1 MSRFTIVLPMV
12 CVLVFWSGA
21 AMAQEKTADGR
32 KPNVVFDHLKNK
44 VQIFDLDL
52 EDGEEFVV
60 RIANTCEAAFDYPY
74 VAIERAAGDPQSAIS
89 KKPLGSHDVVIVYDA
104 RYGGYVFSIVPK
116 GEKGPGDLC
125 DGGEALEPGSFVV
138 SVREKKWGLS
148 FSGGFTFSGLTSPVY
163 GLRADGDAK
172 MIVDE
177 TDEKGDKIKLGAAS
191 FVHVFHDQVRMGR
204 LQPALAFGLGI
215 NSDNRSE
222 YFLGVGLRLG
232 DLATVNI
239 GGAFG
244 SVSRLPNGVDIA
256 KPVTDDNILSNLGSK
271 VAGRLFFGVSFSFV
285 DTKDNLKKPFAS
297 EAAAEKA
304 PAKAGAGAKDTT
316 AAVKTEV
323 AVIKGV
329 AVETEIYKDIS
340 AMSQVK
346 ICDADVKA
354 SEDGKSATVTL
365 KIGPPGALDALTAK
379 PVVDAVTSAI
389 KKAVGDKATMAI
401 NPVEFAATCK
411 V

>member
-1 MSRFTIVLPMV
+1 MSRFTNVLPMV

-21 AMAQEKTADGR
+21 ALAQEKTADGR

-74 VAIERAAGDPQSAIS
+74 VALERAAGDPQSIS

-116 GEKGPGDLC
+116 GEDGPGALC
-125 DGGEALEPGSFVV
+125 EGGEALEPGSFVV

-163 GLRADGDAK
+163 GLRADGDTK

-177 TDEKGDKIKLGAAS
+177 TDAKGDKIKLGAAS

-204 LQPALAFGLGI
+204 LQPAVAFGLGI

-244 SVSRLPNGVDIA
+244 SVSRLPNGVDMA

-271 VAGRLFFGVSFSFV
+271 VVGRLFFGVSFSFV

-304 PAKAGAGAKDTT
+304 PAKAGTGAKDTT

-365 KIGPPGALDALTAK
+365 KVGPAGALDALKAK
-379 PVVDAVTSAI
+379 PVVDAVTGAI
-389 KKAVGDKATMAI
+389 RKAVGDKATMTI

-411 V
+411 N